1 MTKLRLTF
9 CLIISLILELS
20 ILCLSVAISTLDHY
34 KLKNMTGKIMNESF
48 SNLLNHPINAI
59 SGMISKRDPVLI
71 VGTIVILAYM
81 AYVVYKSSN
90 KDTYEIESKYA
101 VHGSSRFAN
110 NNEIF
115 VKDETIGI
123 PVNQMFRD
131 LESSMGIGSETNELN
146 ELKESDELNETK
158 ESIEIKERK

>member
-1 MTKLRLTF
+1 MTKLKLIF
-9 CLIISLILELS
+9 LLIISVILELS

-34 KLKNMTGKIMNESF
+34 KVKNMTGEIVKKSF
-48 SNLLNHPINAI
+48 SNLLFHPISTI
-59 SGMISKRDPVLI
+59 SAMISKTDPVLM
-71 VGTIVILAYM
+71 VGTIIVIAYM

-90 KDTYEIESKYA
+90 KETYKIESKYA

-110 NNEIF
+110 NNEIL

-131 LESSMGIGSETNELN
+131 LESSMGIEETEGNNES
-146 ELKESDELNETK
+146 KKQT
-158 ESIEIKERK
+158 